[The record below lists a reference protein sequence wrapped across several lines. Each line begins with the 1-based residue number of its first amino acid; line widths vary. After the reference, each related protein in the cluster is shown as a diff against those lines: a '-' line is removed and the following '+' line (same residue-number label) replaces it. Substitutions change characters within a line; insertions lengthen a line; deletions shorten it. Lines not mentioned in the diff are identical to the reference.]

1 MVQDP
6 KGTLNVQSKVSLP
19 LCPLPGGISVT
30 NSLFISLEVL
40 CASIGNYMHVYTHIC
55 THICMLHIFFASCFC
70 HLIHLGDNFLPD
82 TKNFLSFSQLKK
94 KRIFLAMLR
103 SLWDTQFPDQGL
115 NLCPLQWQYRVPATG
130 PRWKPLS
137 VFLLKVTEY
146 AILCM
151 SSILFS
157 HSPLDGQVV
166 SIFFHCCKLM

>member
-1 MVQDP
+1 MHIGILLYRQYIHMVQDP

-82 TKNFLSFSQLKK
+82 TKNFLSFS
-94 KRIFLAMLR
+94 
-103 SLWDTQFPDQGL
+103 
-115 NLCPLQWQYRVPATG
+115 
-130 PRWKPLS
+130 
-137 VFLLKVTEY
+137 
-146 AILCM
+146 
-151 SSILFS
+151 
-157 HSPLDGQVV
+157 
-166 SIFFHCCKLM
+166 